1 MEGPDAGR
9 LQKCSRV
16 KTRQLVTS
24 WRQQQAERF
33 GLPGFFFSTQ
43 FNQMSGF
50 SDVKCVGMIFFL
62 WPFPFRYTDRPAVPR
77 SRSTGKKV
85 AEALSR
91 FRRHG

>member
-33 GLPGFFFSTQ
+33 GTPRFSFFFTE
-43 FNQMSGF
+43 FNQMSDF
-50 SDVKCVGMIFFL
+50 SDVKCVGMIFF
-62 WPFPFRYTDRPAVPR
+62 FFM
-77 SRSTGKKV
+77 
-85 AEALSR
+85 ALSISLR
-91 FRRHG
+91 GPASGAAFTLHG